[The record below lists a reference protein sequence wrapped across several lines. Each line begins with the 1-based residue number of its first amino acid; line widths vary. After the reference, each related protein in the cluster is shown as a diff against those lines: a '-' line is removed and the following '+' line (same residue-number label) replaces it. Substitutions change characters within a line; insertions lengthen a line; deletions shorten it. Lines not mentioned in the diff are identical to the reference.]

1 MSALG
6 EVAGVKLVPVH
17 PGRGR
22 GGEAGGQEVQ
32 AVQHLLRH
40 RQRGEA
46 GQQLEEH
53 LVIPATGDT
62 DGTEGGVH
70 LPQAPEMAVQHT
82 FTIRRSKGIP
92 GVFFVDL
99 VGNNED

>member
-6 EVAGVKLVPVH
+6 EVAGVHLVPVH
-17 PGRGR
+17 PGGGR
-22 GGEAGGQEVQ
+22 GGETGGQEVQ
-32 AVQHLLRH
+32 AVQHLVRH

-53 LVIPATGDT
+53 FVIPAAGHT

-70 LPQAPEMAVQHT
+70 LPQVPEVAAQHT
-82 FTIRRSKGIP
+82 QTVSIINKYTWRI
-92 GVFFVDL
+92 L
-99 VGNNED
+99 C